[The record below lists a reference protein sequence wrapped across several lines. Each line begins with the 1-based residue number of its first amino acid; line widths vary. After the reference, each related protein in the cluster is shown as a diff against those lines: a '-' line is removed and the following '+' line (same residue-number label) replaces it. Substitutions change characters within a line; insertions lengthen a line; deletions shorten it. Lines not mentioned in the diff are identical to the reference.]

1 MKIVDFDFDPD
12 LLQRFL
18 DWPRQH
24 YVGDPNWIPD
34 PAAVHLLSKGAN
46 PGALWRN
53 FLLLAEAEKI
63 CGRVTALVNPRLCD
77 DNQRPYGQLGFFECV
92 DDLSAARQLFDAAF
106 TWMRE
111 NAPATRSV
119 LAPINF
125 DTWHIYRLRTSG
137 FDQSTFLMEPYNLPY
152 YPALFNAMGFTP
164 AMNYVSKTVDNMP
177 TLLDA
182 WRPYYEQAVAQGYTF
197 RSFDPANLS
206 AEMTLVYNLSVPTF
220 RDNFF
225 FAETSEA
232 EFRALYAGVAGSV
245 DPALLFFMRD
255 AAGAP
260 VGFSFS
266 VPDHRQ
272 PQTVNL
278 KTFGVMPHVRGA
290 GVGAALAYEAYRRF
304 QAKGYTRVNHC
315 LMRSGNRAD
324 QFDRGMA
331 KITREYTLYAKR
343 LFS

>member
-12 LLQRFL
+12 FLQRFL
-18 DWPRQH
+18 DWPHLH
-24 YVGDPNWIPD
+24 YAGDPNWLPD
-34 PAAVHLLSKGAN
+34 PAAAHLLSKDAN
-46 PGALWRN
+46 PGARWRN
-53 FLLLAEAEKI
+53 FLLLTEDEKI
-63 CGRVTALVNPRLCD
+63 CGRVTTLVNLRLCD
-77 DNQRPYGQLGFFECV
+77 DDGQPYGQLGFFECV
-92 DDLSAARQLFDAAF
+92 DDPSAAHQLFDAGLA
-106 TWMRE
+106 WLRE
-111 NAPATRSV
+111 NAPAARTV

-125 DTWHIYRLRTSG
+125 DTWHAYRLRTSG
-137 FDQSTFLMEPYNLPY
+137 FDQPTFLMEPYNPPY
-152 YPALFNAMGFTP
+152 YPALFTALGFTP
-164 AMNYVSKTVDNMP
+164 TMNYITKTVENIP

-182 WRPYYEQAVAQGYTF
+182 WQPYYEQSLTQGYTF
-197 RSFDPANLS
+197 RSFDPANVNS
-206 AEMTLVYNLSVPTF
+206 EMTLVYNLSVPTF

-232 EFRALYAGVAGSV
+232 EFRTLYAGIAASV
-245 DPALLFFMRD
+245 DPALLFFMMD

-278 KTFGVMPHVRGA
+278 KTFGVMPQVRGA

-304 QAKGYTRVNHC
+304 QSKGYTRVNHC

-324 QFDRGMA
+324 QFDRGLA
-331 KITREYTLYAKR
+331 QVTREYVFYAKG
-343 LFS
+343 L

>member
-1 MKIVDFDFDPD
+1 MKIIDFDFDPD

-24 YVGDPNWIPD
+24 YAGDPNWIPD
-34 PAAVHLLSKGAN
+34 PAAAHLLSKGAN
-46 PGALWRN
+46 PGSIWRN
-53 FLLLAEAEKI
+53 FLLMDAEKI
-63 CGRVTALVNPRLCD
+63 CGRVTALVNPRLRD
-77 DNQRPYGQLGFFECV
+77 DDQQPYGQLGFFECV
-92 DDLSAARQLFDAAF
+92 DNPNAAQQLFGAAL
-106 TWMRE
+106 TWLRE
-111 NAPATRSV
+111 NAPAAQTV

-125 DTWHIYRLRTSG
+125 DTWHAYRLRTSG
-137 FDQSTFLMEPYNLPY
+137 FDQPTFLMEPYNHPY
-152 YPALFNAMGFTP
+152 YPTLFAALGFTP
-164 AMNYVSKTVDNMP
+164 AMTYVSKTVDNMP

-182 WRPYYEQAVAQGYTF
+182 WRPYYEQALAQGYTF
-197 RSFDPANLS
+197 RSFDPANVS
-206 AEMTLVYNLSVPTF
+206 SEMTLVYNLSVPTF

-225 FAETSEA
+225 FAETPEA
-232 EFRALYAGVAGSV
+232 EFRTLYAGIAASV
-245 DPALLFFMRD
+245 DPALLFFMLD
-255 AAGAP
+255 SAGEP

-304 QAKGYTRVNHC
+304 QTKGYSRVNHC

-324 QFDRGMA
+324 QFDRGLA
-331 KITREYTLYAKR
+331 KITREYVLYER
-343 LFS
+343 EL